1 MQFLNATNTFEGVVE
16 LNATPTA
23 ASHAVNKSWVEG
35 AAIMGIHADSQVHA
49 ETVVVNG
56 EKQLKIKS
64 LAITD
69 VQVDSASASLAAW
82 VTANYA
88 NGNEVQEGD
97 MIILTGTASARPET
111 YIHNGGN
118 AGTSADFTEITG
130 SDVEAS
136 EIRGFLSGGYGISY
150 NSSTGE
156 IAVTNADI
164 RGLFSGDG
172 VVAYD
177 SSNGAFSFAGDSD
190 DVSEG
195 STNLYYT
202 DTRSRNALS
211 VSGAGL
217 SYDAATGVISIAVG
231 TDDITEET
239 ALFYTDARS
248 RAALSAATVA
258 GPDVQLLSYSSSTG
272 ALSVPLSGVFNQ
284 LSAGQGLSFDGG
296 GEYSLDANTD
306 DIQELAGAT
315 NLFFTDAR
323 AAAAITVGSGLAKTG
338 GQISLSAD
346 TDLVGEGS
354 SNLYFTTQRAQNSIQ
369 ADPASHNMVTYANG
383 DILVSKN
390 DFRKVFSAQNLSAN
404 TWLTLNHALAE
415 QLVHVSC
422 YDSSGN
428 LVQLDVQ
435 LVDANNCK
443 IRSVIAVTG
452 ADVVVSI

>member
-177 SSNGAFSFAGDSD
+177 SSNGAFSFAGD
-190 DVSEG
+190 
-195 STNLYYT
+195 
-202 DTRSRNALS
+202 
-211 VSGAGL
+211 
-217 SYDAATGVISIAVG
+217 
-231 TDDITEET
+231 
-239 ALFYTDARS
+239 
-248 RAALSAATVA
+248 
-258 GPDVQLLSYSSSTG
+258 
-272 ALSVPLSGVFNQ
+272 
-284 LSAGQGLSFDGG
+284 
-296 GEYSLDANTD
+296 
-306 DIQELAGAT
+306 
-315 NLFFTDAR
+315 
-323 AAAAITVGSGLAKTG
+323 
-338 GQISLSAD
+338 
-346 TDLVGEGS
+346 
-354 SNLYFTTQRAQNSIQ
+354 
-369 ADPASHNMVTYANG
+369 
-383 DILVSKN
+383 
-390 DFRKVFSAQNLSAN
+390 
-404 TWLTLNHALAE
+404 
-415 QLVHVSC
+415 
-422 YDSSGN
+422 
-428 LVQLDVQ
+428 
-435 LVDANNCK
+435 
-443 IRSVIAVTG
+443 
-452 ADVVVSI
+452 